1 MAITKASQK
10 LQDTLK
16 TKKADTSSKDE
27 KKQAKS
33 KKVRTEESPSGNDG
47 EENHVLIDVPSK
59 AANVE
64 IVQSEDTTSEEEAP
78 NPVSVYVNKLNNY
91 VDRLGAMNKELKE
104 MVSIGKTLEKDFT
117 NIVKVLSKKN
127 KKSSDRPKSGFA
139 MPSLL
144 SNELY
149 KFMEI
154 TPGELVNRTDVTRK
168 LNEYIKSNNLRREDN
183 KRYIIPDKLLQ
194 KLLRSEPKDEITY
207 FNLQHFMKHHYV
219 KELEATA

>member
-1 MAITKASQK
+1 MAIAKASQK
-10 LQDTLK
+10 LLPETTK
-16 TKKADTSSKDE
+16 TKKADTSKED
-27 KKQAKS
+27 KKQSKS
-33 KKVRTEESPSGNDG
+33 KKVKTEESQSGADG
-47 EENHVLIDVPSK
+47 EEKVLMEVPSK
-59 AANVE
+59 ADNVE
-64 IVQSEDTTSEEEAP
+64 TVKTEDTTSEEEAP

-91 VDRLGAMNKELKE
+91 VERLGAMNKELKE

-149 KFMEI
+149 KFMGI
-154 TPGELVNRTDVTRK
+154 THGELVNRTDVTRK
-168 LNEYIKSNNLRREDN
+168 LNEYIKANNLRREDN

>member
-1 MAITKASQK
+1 MTTKTSKTSKASE
-10 LQDTLK
+10 TSK
-16 TKKADTSSKDE
+16 TKKNDTKQKQVKTEEVQSANEVE
-27 KKQAKS
+27 KK
-33 KKVRTEESPSGNDG
+33 V
-47 EENHVLIDVPSK
+47 VIDVPPVK
-59 AANVE
+59 APPEGGAT
-64 IVQSEDTTSEEEAP
+64 VQNEETSEEEAP

-91 VDRLGAMNKELKE
+91 VERLGAMNKELKE

-149 KFMEI
+149 EFMEI

-168 LNEYIKSNNLRREDN
+168 LNDYIKTNNLRREDN

-219 KELEATA
+219 KELETTA

>member
-1 MAITKASQK
+1 MTTKTSKTSKTSKASE
-10 LQDTLK
+10 TSK
-16 TKKADTSSKDE
+16 TKKNETKQKQVKTEEVQSANEIE
-27 KKQAKS
+27 KKVVIDIPPVKA
-33 KKVRTEESPSGNDG
+33 PP
-47 EENHVLIDVPSK
+47 ENGAS
-59 AANVE
+59 
-64 IVQSEDTTSEEEAP
+64 VQNAETSEEEAP

-91 VDRLGAMNKELKE
+91 VERLGAMNKELKE
-104 MVSIGKTLEKDFT
+104 MVNIGKTLEKDFA

-127 KKSSDRPKSGFA
+127 KKSSDRPRSGFA

-149 KFMEI
+149 EFMEI

-219 KELEATA
+219 KELETTA